1 MIQLDFFP
9 RTREEELEIEFQLL
23 QESCAKVR
31 KKLFAQNG
39 ELTKMYIEL
48 YNEFEA
54 LKRSICRESRPQD
67 EASEKSI

>member
-9 RTREEELEIEFQLL
+9 MSREEELELEFQEL
-23 QESCAKVR
+23 QKSCEKVR

-48 YNEFEA
+48 HNEFEQ
-54 LKRSICRESRPQD
+54 LKRSMCKESNV
-67 EASEKSI
+67 